1 MENDSDQSSAK
12 PELSYKGKNS
22 AELRERRRKAG
33 VIQVGYFIRDVDKA
47 AAAKAIRDYTD
58 IGWLA
63 LYEAGAVHNGANE
76 TRADDIRR
84 RLNITGKVAD
94 WPGKPDKGQ

>member
-1 MENDSDQSSAK
+1 MERDSEQPGAK

-33 VIQVGYFIRDVDKA
+33 VIQVGYFIREMDKA

-63 LYEAGAVHNGANE
+63 LYEAGAVVNGANE
-76 TRADDIRR
+76 ARAEDIRK

-94 WPGKPDKGQ
+94 WPGKSDKG

>member
-1 MENDSDQSSAK
+1 MENDSGQPGVK
-12 PELSYKGKNS
+12 PELSYKAKNS

-33 VIQVGYFIRDVDKA
+33 VIQVGYFIREVDKA

-63 LYEAGAVHNGANE
+63 LYEAGAVVNGANE
-76 TRADDIRR
+76 ARAEDIRK

-94 WPGKPDKGQ
+94 WPGKSDKG